1 MDGGKQMKRFL
12 SLALALIMI
21 LSLASCSDD
30 GAGGSISY
38 ALDASPSTLDPQYA
52 GDTSAQIVINNI
64 FEGLV
69 RLSENGEVLPGIAE
83 SWEISPDGL
92 TYTFRLK
99 QGTKWKCPN
108 AIKKEFG
115 EEFYNKFNV
124 EPVTAHDFVFS
135 MQRAVSPEI
144 NSSLAHRLF
153 AIANATEIYSGTL
166 DASMLGVSA
175 PDDYTLVIN
184 LREPCDD
191 MLQRLGEGVF
201 MPCNE
206 EFYNAMGGRYGLTY
220 KHILCNGPFY
230 ITAWDSSSQLIIRKN
245 SEYIKNDEVVPASVI
260 FSFVSDLK
268 EIVNKLEAQSLGA
281 ALLPPDCPTPEGT
294 VVAKENENSVFGFIF
309 NCSDSSLKNANIRKA
324 LCASINRSLFEFESI
339 NGSPQTGFVPGSC
352 SAGSLNYRAAV
363 GSQTPEIVYDKD
375 SASALWKSGL
385 NELGISKV
393 SLTVLCPEPLDSAV
407 RRQLQI
413 WQQVMGI
420 SIAVTIEN
428 ASADE
433 ISKAVSSGNYQI
445 ALSGIE
451 SEDESAVDF
460 FASLENGGVFRFRSD
475 EYPLIIDRLLQV
487 EGDSE
492 LLGGCFTAE
501 NFILQQGIC
510 YPLCSRSSRF
520 VTSEEIEG
528 ITILGSEST
537 VSFIGAKRY
546 D

>member
-12 SLALALIMI
+12 SLALAIMMI
-21 LSLASCSDD
+21 FSLASCSDD

-38 ALDASPSTLDPQYA
+38 ALDDSPSTLDPQYA

-69 RLSENGEVLPGIAE
+69 RISGDGEIVPGIAE
-83 SWEISPDGL
+83 SWEVSPDGL
-92 TYTFRLK
+92 TYTFKLK
-99 QGTKWKCPN
+99 QDTKWKCPN

-124 EPVTAHDFVFS
+124 APVTAHDFVFS

-153 AIANATEIYSGTL
+153 AIVNATEIYSGKL
-166 DASMLGVSA
+166 DVSSLGVSA

-184 LREPCDD
+184 LREKCSD
-191 MLQRLGEGVF
+191 MLQRLSEGVF
-201 MPCNE
+201 MPCNRD
-206 EFYNAMGGRYGLTY
+206 FYEAMNGRYGLTY

-245 SEYIKNDEVVPASVI
+245 SEYVRVDDVIPSSVV
-260 FSFVSDLK
+260 FSFTSDLK
-268 EIVNKLEAQSLGA
+268 TIVNKLEAQALGA
-281 ALLPPDCPTPEGT
+281 ALLPPDCKTPENT
-294 VVAKENENSVFGFIF
+294 VISKEDENSVYGFIF
-309 NCSDSSLKNANIRKA
+309 NCSDSNLKNAKVRKA
-324 LCASINRSLFEFESI
+324 LCSSVDRSLFEFESI
-339 NGSPQTGFVPGSC
+339 NGTPVTGFVPKSC
-352 SAGSLNYRAAV
+352 SAGSHNYRAAV
-363 GSQTPEIVYDKD
+363 GSQTPELAFDKK
-375 SASALWKSGL
+375 SASALWNAGL
-385 NELGISKV
+385 SELGKDTV
-393 SLTVLCPEPLDSAV
+393 SITVLCPETLDSAV

-413 WQQVMGI
+413 WQQVMGVSLAI
-420 SIAVTIEN
+420 TIEN
-428 ASADE
+428 TTADE
-433 ISKAVSSGNYQI
+433 ITEAVSKGEYQI

-451 SEDESAVDF
+451 SEYESAVDF
-460 FASLENGGVFRFRSD
+460 FASLRNGGVFRFKSED
-475 EYPLIIDRLLQV
+475 FGMIIDRLLQV
-487 EGDSE
+487 EEDSE

-520 VTSEEIEG
+520 VTAEDVEG
-528 ITILGSEST
+528 ITINGSENT

>member
-1 MDGGKQMKRFL
+1 MRRFL
-12 SLALALIMI
+12 SLALAIMMI
-21 LSLASCSDD
+21 FSLASCSDK
-30 GAGGSISY
+30 GTGGSISY

-52 GDTSAQIVINNI
+52 SDTSAQIVINNV

-69 RLSENGEVLPGIAE
+69 RVSENGEIIPGIAE
-83 SWEISPDGL
+83 SWEVSSDKL
-92 TYTFRLK
+92 TYTFKLK
-99 QGTKWKCPN
+99 QTTKWKCPTV
-108 AIKKEFG
+108 IKTEFG
-115 EEFYNKFNV
+115 DEFYNKFNV
-124 EPVTAHDFVFS
+124 IPVTAHDFVFA
-135 MQRAVSPEI
+135 MQRAISPLI

-153 AIANATEIYSGTL
+153 AITNATEIYSGKL
-166 DASMLGVSA
+166 DVSMLGVTA

-191 MLQRLGEGVF
+191 MLERLSESVF

-230 ITAWDSSSQLIIRKN
+230 MTGWDPDSQLIIRKN
-245 SEYIKNDEVVPASVI
+245 NEYFRADDVVPSSVI
-260 FSFVSDLK
+260 FSFISDIK
-268 EIVNKLEAQSLGA
+268 QIVNKLEVQSLSA
-281 ALLPPDCPTPEGT
+281 ALLPPDCQTPDGT
-294 VVAKENENSVFGFIF
+294 VVTKENENSVYGFMF
-309 NCSDSSLKNANIRKA
+309 NCSDANLKNANIRKA
-324 LCASINRSLFEFESI
+324 LCMSINRSLFEFESI
-339 NGSPQTGFVPGSC
+339 NGTPQTGFVPKSC
-352 SAGSLNYRAAV
+352 TAGSLNYRAAV
-363 GSQTPEIVYDKD
+363 GSQTPELVYDKD
-375 SASALWKSGL
+375 AAASCWKTGL
-385 NELGISKV
+385 SELGTSKI
-393 SLTVLCPEPLDSAV
+393 SLTVLCPESLDSAV

-420 SIAVTIEN
+420 SIAVTVEN
-428 ASADE
+428 ATADE
-433 ISKAVSSGNYQI
+433 ITAAVSSGNYQI

-451 SEDESAVDF
+451 SEYESAVDF
-460 FASLENGGVFRFRSD
+460 FASLENGGVFRFNSD
-475 EYPLIIDRLLQV
+475 EYGLIIDRLLQV

-528 ITILGSEST
+528 ITVLGSENT
-537 VSFIGAKRY
+537 VSFISAKKY

>member
-1 MDGGKQMKRFL
+1 MKRFF

-21 LSLASCSDD
+21 FSLASCSDN
-30 GAGGSISY
+30 GVGGSISY
-38 ALDASPSTLDPQYA
+38 ALDDSPSTLDPQYA
-52 GDTSAQIVINNI
+52 SDTSAQIVINNV

-69 RLSENGEVLPGIAE
+69 RLSENGEVIPGIAE

-92 TYTFRLK
+92 TYTFKLR
-99 QGTKWKCPN
+99 QDTKWKCPTI
-108 AIKKEFG
+108 IKKEFG
-115 EEFYNKFNV
+115 DEFYNKFNV
-124 EPVTAHDFVFS
+124 APVTAHDFVFS
-135 MQRAVSPEI
+135 MQRAVSPQI

-153 AIANATEIYSGTL
+153 AIVNATEIYSGAL
-166 DASMLGVSA
+166 DASMLGVTA
-175 PDDYTLVIN
+175 PDDHTLVIN

-191 MLQRLGEGVF
+191 MLERLSEGVF

-206 EFYNAMGGRYGLTY
+206 EFYNAMNGRYGLTY

-245 SEYIKNDEVVPASVI
+245 DEYLRADDVMPASVV
-260 FSFVSDLK
+260 FSFTSDLK
-268 EIVNKLEAQSLGA
+268 NIVNKLEAQSLCA
-281 ALLPPDCPTPEGT
+281 ALLPPDCTLPEGT
-294 VVAKENENSVFGFIF
+294 VVTKENENSVYGFIF
-309 NCSDSSLKNANIRKA
+309 NCSDSSLKNVNIRKA

-339 NGSPQTGFVPGSC
+339 NGTPQTGFVPKSC

-363 GSQTPEIVYDKD
+363 GSQTPEIVYNKD
-375 SASALWKSGL
+375 SSSSLWQTGL
-385 NELGISKV
+385 GELGVNKV
-393 SLTVLCPEPLDSAV
+393 TLTVLCPDALDSAV

-413 WQQVMGI
+413 WQQIMGI

-428 ASADE
+428 ATAEE
-433 ISKAVSSGNYQI
+433 ITKAVSSGNYQI

-460 FASLENGGVFRFRSD
+460 FASLENGGVFRFKSE
-475 EYPLIIDRLLQV
+475 EYSLIIDRLLQV

-520 VTSEEIEG
+520 VTSEEVDG
-528 ITILGSEST
+528 ISIFNSEST

>member
-1 MDGGKQMKRFL
+1 MKRFL

-21 LSLASCSDD
+21 FSLASCSDD
-30 GAGGSISY
+30 GTGGSISY

-52 GDTSAQIVINNI
+52 GDTSAQIVINNV

-69 RLSENGEVLPGIAE
+69 RLSENGEVIPGIAE
-83 SWEISPDGL
+83 SWEISSDGL
-92 TYTFRLK
+92 TYTFKLR
-99 QGTKWKCPN
+99 QDTKWKCPTV
-108 AIKKEFG
+108 IKSEFG

-124 EPVTAHDFVFS
+124 APVTAHDFVFA

-153 AIANATEIYSGTL
+153 AIINATEIYSGSL
-166 DASMLGVSA
+166 DASLLGVTA
-175 PDDYTLVIN
+175 PDDYTLIIN

-191 MLQRLGEGVF
+191 MLERFSEGVF

-206 EFYNAMGGRYGLTY
+206 EFYNAMNGRYGLTY

-230 ITAWDSSSQLIIRKN
+230 ITAWDSASQLIIRKN
-245 SEYIKNDEVVPASVI
+245 NEYVRADDVMPASVV
-260 FSFVSDLK
+260 FSFIPDLK
-268 EIVNKLEAQSLGA
+268 SIVNKLEAQSLSA
-281 ALLPPDCPTPEGT
+281 ALLPPDCKTPEGT
-294 VVAKENENSVFGFIF
+294 VVTKENENSVFGFIF
-309 NCSDSSLKNANIRKA
+309 NCSDSSLKNTNIRKA
-324 LCASINRSLFEFESI
+324 LCSSINRSLFEFDSI
-339 NGSPQTGFVPGSC
+339 NGTAQTGFVPQSC

-375 SASALWKSGL
+375 SASALWQTGL
-385 NELGISKV
+385 SELGTSKI
-393 SLTVLCPEPLDSAV
+393 SLTVLCPESLDSAV

-428 ASADE
+428 LTADE
-433 ISKAVSSGNYQI
+433 ITKKVSSGDYQI

-460 FASLENGGVFRFRSD
+460 FASLESGGVFRFKSE
-475 EYPLIIDRLLQV
+475 EYSMIIDRLLQV

-520 VTSEEIEG
+520 VTSEDVEG
-528 ITILGSEST
+528 ITILNSEST

>member
-1 MDGGKQMKRFL
+1 MKHFL

-21 LSLASCSDD
+21 FSLASCSDD
-30 GAGGSISY
+30 GTGGSISY

-52 GDTSAQIVINNI
+52 GDTSAQIVINNV

-69 RLSENGEVLPGIAE
+69 RLSENGEVIPGIAE
-83 SWEISPDGL
+83 TWNISPDGL
-92 TYTFRLK
+92 TYTFKLK
-99 QGTKWKCPN
+99 QGTKWKCPTV
-108 AIKKEFG
+108 IKKEFG

-124 EPVTAHDFVFS
+124 APVTAHDFVFA

-153 AIANATEIYSGTL
+153 AIVNATEIYSGSL
-166 DASMLGVSA
+166 DASMLGVTA
-175 PDDYTLVIN
+175 PDDHTLIVN

-191 MLQRLGEGVF
+191 MLERFSEGVF
-201 MPCNE
+201 MPCNK
-206 EFYNAMGGRYGLTY
+206 EFYNAMNGRYGLTY

-245 SEYIKNDEVVPASVI
+245 NEYLRPDDVIPASVS
-260 FSFVSDLK
+260 FSFSSDLK
-268 EIVNKLEAQSLGA
+268 NIVNKLEVQSLNA
-281 ALLPPDCPTPEGT
+281 AVLPPDCKTPEGT
-294 VVAKENENSVFGFIF
+294 VVTKESENSVYGFIF
-309 NCSDSSLKNANIRKA
+309 NCSDSSLKNVNIRKA
-324 LCASINRSLFEFESI
+324 LCASINRSLFEFDAV
-339 NGSPQTGFVPGSC
+339 NGTPQTGFVPKSC

-375 SASALWKSGL
+375 SASVLWQTGL
-385 NELGISKV
+385 SELAANKIN
-393 SLTVLCPEPLDSAV
+393 LTVLCPEALDSAV

-428 ASADE
+428 ATADE
-433 ISKAVSSGNYQI
+433 ITNAVSSGNYQI

-460 FASLENGGVFRFRSD
+460 FASLEDGGVFRFKSE
-475 EYPLIIDRLLQV
+475 EYGLIIDRLLKV

-520 VTSEEIEG
+520 VTSEDVEG
-528 ITILGSEST
+528 ITILNSEST

>member
-1 MDGGKQMKRFL
+1 MDGGKQMRRFL
-12 SLALALIMI
+12 SLALAIIMI
-21 LSLASCSDD
+21 FSLASCSDD
-30 GAGGSISY
+30 GTGGSISY

-52 GDTSAQIVINNI
+52 GDTSAQIVINNV

-69 RLSENGEVLPGIAE
+69 RVSENGEIIPGIAE
-83 SWEISPDGL
+83 SWEISPDAL

-99 QGTKWKCPN
+99 KDTKWKCPN

-124 EPVTAHDFVFS
+124 APVTAHDFVFA

-153 AIANATEIYSGTL
+153 AIVNATEIYSGKL
-166 DASMLGVSA
+166 DASSLGVTA

-184 LREPCDD
+184 LREPCKD
-191 MLQRLGEGVF
+191 MLERLGEGVF

-230 ITAWDSSSQLIIRKN
+230 ITAWDTESQLIVRKN
-245 SEYIKNDEVVPASVI
+245 SEYVRVDEVMPSSVV
-260 FSFVSDLK
+260 FSYISDLK
-268 EIVNKLEAQSLGA
+268 EIVNKLEAQSLSA
-281 ALLPPDCPTPEGT
+281 AFLPPDCKTPEGT
-294 VVAKENENSVFGFIF
+294 AVTKENENSVYGFIF
-309 NCSDSSLKNANIRKA
+309 NCSDSSLKNVNIRKA
-324 LCASINRSLFEFESI
+324 LCSSINRSLFEFDSI
-339 NGSPQTGFVPGSC
+339 NGTAQTGFVPKSC

-363 GSQTPEIVYDKD
+363 GSQTPEIVYDGE
-375 SASALWKSGL
+375 AAETLWQTGL
-385 NELGISKV
+385 SELGISKV
-393 SLTVLCPEPLDSAV
+393 TLTVLCPESLDSAV

-428 ASADE
+428 ATAEE
-433 ISKAVSSGNYQI
+433 ITKAVSGGNYQI

-460 FASLENGGVFRFRSD
+460 FASLEDGGVFRFKSE
-475 EYPLIIDRLLQV
+475 EYGLIIDRLLQV
-487 EGDSE
+487 EDDSE

-528 ITILGSEST
+528 IAFYGSESS

>member
-1 MDGGKQMKRFL
+1 
-12 SLALALIMI
+12 MI
-21 LSLASCSDD
+21 FSLASCSDD

-69 RLSENGEVLPGIAE
+69 RVSGDGEILPGIAE

-99 QGTKWKCPN
+99 QDTKWKCPT

-124 EPVTAHDFVFS
+124 ASVTAHDFVFS

-144 NSSLAHRLF
+144 NSPLAHRLF
-153 AIANATEIYSGTL
+153 AIANATEIYSGEL
-166 DASMLGVSA
+166 DASLLGVTA
-175 PDDYTLVIN
+175 ADDYTLVIT
-184 LREPCDD
+184 LREKCDD
-191 MLQRLGEGVF
+191 MLQRLSESVF
-201 MPCNE
+201 MPCNKD
-206 EFYNAMGGRYGLTY
+206 FYEAMNGRYGLTY

-245 SEYIKNDEVVPASVI
+245 SEYVKADEVMPASVV

-268 EIVNKLEAQSLGA
+268 NIVNKLEAQALSA
-281 ALLPPDCPTPEGT
+281 ALLPPDCKTPENT
-294 VVAKENENSVFGFIF
+294 VVSKKDENSVYGFIF
-309 NCSDSSLKNANIRKA
+309 NCSDSSLKNANLRKA
-324 LCASINRSLFEFESI
+324 LCSSINRSLFEFESI
-339 NGSPQTGFVPGSC
+339 NGTAQTGFVPKSC
-352 SAGSLNYRAAV
+352 SAGSLNYRTAV

-375 SASALWKSGL
+375 AAVSLWNTGL
-385 NELGISKV
+385 SELGASKV
-393 SLTVLCPEPLDSAV
+393 SITVLCPESLDSAV

-413 WQQVMGI
+413 WQQVMGVSLAI
-420 SIAVTIEN
+420 TIEN
-428 ASADE
+428 ATADE
-433 ISKAVSSGNYQI
+433 ITEAVSKGNYQL

-451 SEDESAVDF
+451 SEYESAVDF
-460 FASLENGGVFRFRSD
+460 FASLENGGVFRFKSED
-475 EYPLIIDRLLQV
+475 YGMIVDRLLQV
-487 EGDSE
+487 EEDSE

-520 VTSEEIEG
+520 VTAEDVEG
-528 ITILGSEST
+528 ITINGSENT

>member
-1 MDGGKQMKRFL
+1 MKRFL
-12 SLALALIMI
+12 SLALALILI
-21 LSLASCSDD
+21 FSLASCSDD
-30 GAGGSISY
+30 GTGGSISY

-52 GDTSAQIVINNI
+52 GDTPAQIVINNI

-69 RLSENGEVLPGIAE
+69 RLSESGEVIPGIAE

-92 TYTFRLK
+92 TYTFKLK
-99 QGTKWKCPN
+99 QDTKWKCPN
-108 AIKKEFG
+108 VIKKEFG

-124 EPVTAHDFVFS
+124 APVTAHDFVFA

-153 AIANATEIYSGTL
+153 AITNATEIYSGKL
-166 DASMLGVSA
+166 DSSALGVTA
-175 PDDYTLVIN
+175 PDDYTLVIS
-184 LREPCDD
+184 LREPCSD
-191 MLQRLGEGVF
+191 MLERFSEGVF

-245 SEYIKNDEVVPASVI
+245 SEYVRADDVMPASVI
-260 FSFVSDLK
+260 FSFIPELK
-268 EIVNKLEAQSLGA
+268 NIINKLEAQSLGA
-281 ALLPPDCPTPEGT
+281 ALLPPDCKTPEGT
-294 VVAKENENSVFGFIF
+294 VVTKENENSVYGFIF

-324 LCASINRSLFEFESI
+324 LCFSINRSLFEFDSI
-339 NGSPQTGFVPGSC
+339 NGTPQTGFVPKSC

-375 SASALWKSGL
+375 SASALWQTGL
-385 NELGISKV
+385 GELAVSKV
-393 SLTVLCPEPLDSAV
+393 TLTVLCPESLDSAV

-413 WQQVMGI
+413 WQQAMGI
-420 SIAVTIEN
+420 SLAITIEN
-428 ASADE
+428 ASAEE
-433 ISKAVSSGNYQI
+433 IAKSVSSGDYQI

-451 SEDESAVDF
+451 AEDESAVDF
-460 FASLENGGVFRFRSD
+460 FASLENGGVFRFSSE
-475 EYPLIIDRLLQV
+475 EYGMIIDRLLQV

-520 VTSEEIEG
+520 VTSEEVEG
-528 ITILGSEST
+528 ITILNSEST

>member
-1 MDGGKQMKRFL
+1 MKRFL

-21 LSLASCSDD
+21 FSLASCSDD

-38 ALDASPSTLDPQYA
+38 ALDVSPSTLDPQYA
-52 GDTSAQIVINNI
+52 GDTSAQIVINNV

-69 RLSENGEVLPGIAE
+69 RVSENGEVIPGIAE

-92 TYTFRLK
+92 IYTFKLR
-99 QGTKWKCPN
+99 QDTKWKCPTV
-108 AIKKEFG
+108 IKKEFG
-115 EEFYNKFNV
+115 EEFYNKFNIA
-124 EPVTAHDFVFS
+124 PVTAHDFVFA

-153 AIANATEIYSGTL
+153 AIVNATEIYSGKL
-166 DASMLGVSA
+166 DASLLGVTA
-175 PDDYTLVIN
+175 PDDYTLIIN

-191 MLQRLGEGVF
+191 MLERLSEGAF
-201 MPCNE
+201 MPCNKD
-206 EFYNAMGGRYGLTY
+206 FYDAMGGRYGLTY

-230 ITAWDSSSQLIIRKN
+230 ITAWDSASQLIIRKN
-245 SEYIKNDEVVPASVI
+245 DEYVRADDVMPSSVI
-260 FSFVSDLK
+260 FSFISDLK
-268 EIVNKLEAQSLGA
+268 NIVNKLEVQSLSA
-281 ALLPPDCPTPEGT
+281 ALLPPDCKTPDGT
-294 VVAKENENSVFGFIF
+294 QVTKENENSVYGFIF
-309 NCSDSSLKNANIRKA
+309 NCSDSSLQNANIRKA
-324 LCASINRSLFEFESI
+324 LCLSVNRSLFEFESI
-339 NGSPQTGFVPGSC
+339 NGTPQTGFVPKSC

-363 GSQTPEIVYDKD
+363 GSQTPEIVFDKD
-375 SASALWKSGL
+375 AASSCWKAGL
-385 NELGISKV
+385 SELGTSKIT
-393 SLTVLCPEPLDSAV
+393 LTVLCPETLDSAV

-428 ASADE
+428 LTADE
-433 ISKAVSSGNYQI
+433 ITKRVASGDYQI

-460 FASLENGGVFRFRSD
+460 FASLENGGVFRFRSE
-475 EYPLIIDRLLQV
+475 EYAMIIDRLLQV

-520 VTSEEIEG
+520 VTSEEVDG
-528 ITILGSEST
+528 ITILNSEST

>member
-1 MDGGKQMKRFL
+1 MKRFL
-12 SLALALIMI
+12 SLVLALIMVF
-21 LSLASCSDD
+21 SLASCSDD

-38 ALDASPSTLDPQYA
+38 ALDVSPSTLDPQYA
-52 GDTSAQIVINNI
+52 GDTSAQIVINNV

-69 RLSENGEVLPGIAE
+69 RVSENGEVIPGIAE

-92 TYTFRLK
+92 IYTFKLR
-99 QGTKWKCPN
+99 QDTKWKCPTV
-108 AIKKEFG
+108 IKKEFG
-115 EEFYNKFNV
+115 EEFYNKFNIA
-124 EPVTAHDFVFS
+124 PVTAHDFVFA

-153 AIANATEIYSGTL
+153 AIVNATEIYSGKL
-166 DASMLGVSA
+166 DASLLGVTA
-175 PDDYTLVIN
+175 PDDYTLIIN

-191 MLQRLGEGVF
+191 MLERLSEGAF
-201 MPCNE
+201 MPCNKD
-206 EFYNAMGGRYGLTY
+206 FYDAMGGRYGLTY

-230 ITAWDSSSQLIIRKN
+230 ITAWDSASQLIIRKN
-245 SEYIKNDEVVPASVI
+245 DEYVRADDVMPSSVI
-260 FSFVSDLK
+260 FSFISDLK
-268 EIVNKLEAQSLGA
+268 NIVNKLEVQSLSA
-281 ALLPPDCPTPEGT
+281 ALLPPDCKTPDGT
-294 VVAKENENSVFGFIF
+294 QVTKENENSVYGFMF
-309 NCSDSSLKNANIRKA
+309 NCSDSSLQNANIRKA
-324 LCASINRSLFEFESI
+324 LCLSVNRSLFEFESI
-339 NGSPQTGFVPGSC
+339 NGTPQTGFVPKSC

-363 GSQTPEIVYDKD
+363 GSQTPEIVFNKD
-375 SASALWKSGL
+375 AASSCWKAGL
-385 NELGISKV
+385 SELGTSKIT
-393 SLTVLCPEPLDSAV
+393 LTVLCPETLDSAV

-428 ASADE
+428 LTADE
-433 ISKAVSSGNYQI
+433 ITKRVASGDYQI

-460 FASLENGGVFRFRSD
+460 FASLENGGVFRFRSE
-475 EYPLIIDRLLQV
+475 EYAMIIDRLLQV

-520 VTSEEIEG
+520 VTSEEVDG
-528 ITILGSEST
+528 ITILNSEST

>member
-1 MDGGKQMKRFL
+1 MKRFL
-12 SLALALIMI
+12 SLALAIIMI
-21 LSLASCSDD
+21 FSLASCSDD

-64 FEGLV
+64 FEGLIRV
-69 RLSENGEVLPGIAE
+69 SGDGEILPGIAE
-83 SWEISPDGL
+83 SWSISPDGL
-92 TYTFRLK
+92 TYTFKLK
-99 QGTKWKCPN
+99 RDTKWKCPN

-124 EPVTAHDFVFS
+124 APITAHDFVFA

-153 AIANATEIYSGTL
+153 AIVNATEIYSGKL
-166 DASMLGVSA
+166 DVSSLGVSA

-184 LREPCDD
+184 LREKCAD
-191 MLQRLGEGVF
+191 MLQRLSEGVF
-201 MPCNE
+201 MPCNKD
-206 EFYNAMGGRYGLTY
+206 FYEAMNGRYGLTY

-230 ITAWDSSSQLIIRKN
+230 VTSWDSSSQLIIRKN
-245 SEYIKNDEVVPASVI
+245 SEYVKVNEVIPSSVV
-260 FSFVSDLK
+260 FSFISDLK
-268 EIVNKLEAQSLGA
+268 TVVNKLEVQAISA
-281 ALLPPDCPTPEGT
+281 ALLPPDCRTPENT
-294 VVAKENENSVFGFIF
+294 VVSKEDANSVYGFIF
-309 NCSDSSLKNANIRKA
+309 NCSDSNLKNANIRKA
-324 LCASINRSLFEFESI
+324 LCASINRGLYEFDGI
-339 NGSPQTGFVPGSC
+339 NGTAQSGFVPKSC

-375 SASALWKSGL
+375 SATKLWNAGL
-385 NELGISKV
+385 SELGISKV
-393 SLTVLCPEPLDSAV
+393 NITVLCPEVLDSAV

-413 WQQVMGI
+413 WQQAMGVSLAI
-420 SIAVTIEN
+420 TIEN
-428 ASADE
+428 ASAEE
-433 ISKAVSSGNYQI
+433 ITEAVSKGDYQI

-451 SEDESAVDF
+451 SEYESAVDF
-460 FASLENGGVFRFRSD
+460 FASLEKGGVFRFKS
-475 EYPLIIDRLLQV
+475 EEFGMIIDRLLQV
-487 EGDSE
+487 EEDSE

-520 VTSEEIEG
+520 VTAEDIEG
-528 ITILGSEST
+528 ITINGSENT

>member
-1 MDGGKQMKRFL
+1 MKRFL

-21 LSLASCSDD
+21 FSLASCSDD

-52 GDTSAQIVINNI
+52 GDTPAQIVINNV
-64 FEGLV
+64 FEGLI
-69 RLSENGEVLPGIAE
+69 RLSENGEVIPGIAE

-92 TYTFRLK
+92 TYTFKLR
-99 QGTKWKCPN
+99 QDTKWKCPTV
-108 AIKKEFG
+108 IKKEFG

-124 EPVTAHDFVFS
+124 EPVTAHDFVFA

-153 AIANATEIYSGTL
+153 AIVNATEIYSGAL
-166 DASMLGVSA
+166 DVSSLGVTA
-175 PDDYTLVIN
+175 PDDYTLIIN
-184 LREPCDD
+184 LREPCKD
-191 MLQRLGEGVF
+191 MLERLSEGVF

-206 EFYNAMGGRYGLTY
+206 DFYNAMGGRYGLTY

-245 SEYIKNDEVVPASVI
+245 NEYVRTDDVIPSSVV
-260 FSFVSDLK
+260 FSFISDLK
-268 EIVNKLEAQSLGA
+268 NIVNKLEAQTLGA
-281 ALLPPDCPTPEGT
+281 ALLPPDCKTPEGT
-294 VVAKENENSVFGFIF
+294 VVAKENANSVFGFIF
-309 NCSDSSLKNANIRKA
+309 NCSDSNLRNANIRKA
-324 LCASINRSLFEFESI
+324 LCSSINRSLFEFDSI
-339 NGSPQTGFVPGSC
+339 NGTPQTGFVPKSC

-375 SASALWKSGL
+375 SASALWQTGL
-385 NELGISKV
+385 SELGTSKV
-393 SLTVLCPEPLDSAV
+393 SLTVLCPESLDSAV

-428 ASADE
+428 LTAEE
-433 ISKAVSSGNYQI
+433 ITKRVSSGDYQI

-451 SEDESAVDF
+451 SDDESAVDF
-460 FASLENGGVFRFRSD
+460 FASLENGGVFRFNSE
-475 EYPLIIDRLLQV
+475 EYGLIIDRLLQV

-520 VTSEEIEG
+520 VTSEEVEG
-528 ITILGSEST
+528 ITILNSEST